1 MVMAFGGFFNGGA
14 LFPKHLFH
22 WEVLDRIGFPRENKS
37 AGYFQWNRNPM
48 LVVLDSRDV
57 NKSEEFICAS
67 SCICNDEDI
76 KEFGKHH
83 PHLPSGALSLHRDS
97 WGTR

>member
-48 LVVLDSRDV
+48 LVVL
-57 NKSEEFICAS
+57 
-67 SCICNDEDI
+67 
-76 KEFGKHH
+76 
-83 PHLPSGALSLHRDS
+83 
-97 WGTR
+97 